1 MEVPGVLTSPRFW
14 PAVPSRP
21 RAPAMAAAS
30 AEFWHCVLATAITP
44 RSMAKATKPHMD
56 TIVRTASG
64 RTEPGEAFGLL
75 GPNRA
80 GKTTLVKVL
89 LSLCRPTAGEATRL
103 G

>member
-1 MEVPGVLTSPRFW
+1 
-14 PAVPSRP
+14 
-21 RAPAMAAAS
+21 
-30 AEFWHCVLATAITP
+30 
-44 RSMAKATKPHMD
+44 MD